1 MVDPGSS
8 PGLQN
13 QTDESSAESNND
25 QNQERVHSC
34 LQLHDAPYNRRW
46 KGAADTANEQI
57 SGPERCS
64 WVQELRRFPAGRS
77 FVAAAESAVNGLA
90 MLSPI
95 WPTLQPA
102 MSSLRWCV
110 RRRFGPRMCMW

>member
-1 MVDPGSS
+1 
-8 PGLQN
+8 
-13 QTDESSAESNND
+13 
-25 QNQERVHSC
+25 
-34 LQLHDAPYNRRW
+34 
-46 KGAADTANEQI
+46 
-57 SGPERCS
+57 
-64 WVQELRRFPAGRS
+64 
-77 FVAAAESAVNGLA
+77 